1 MEVDLASVNLE
12 SDDGVD
18 LRKGVLLTWGQL
30 ISEHNEERGNIGACT
45 RTGLAAARPRH
56 TQSERPSAEEG
67 GGAGACWRERLLG
80 YTGRKQRREKTPF
93 FSFHNISKHFQMKF

>member
-30 ISEHNEERGNIGACT
+30 ISEHNEERGNTGACT
-45 RTGLAAARPRH
+45 
-56 TQSERPSAEEG
+56 
-67 GGAGACWRERLLG
+67 
-80 YTGRKQRREKTPF
+80 
-93 FSFHNISKHFQMKF
+93 